1 MRMYRWRATLTASG
15 EYERLKKLKER
26 SRKRN
31 LHRNFTVEKQEWS
44 SAWFGWIDPMWIA
57 KREDRRSNRRK
68 FKRAAS
74 KS

>member
-1 MRMYRWRATLTASG
+1 MRMYRWRTTVTASG

-26 SRKRN
+26 SRKGK

-44 SAWFGWIDPMWIA
+44 SAHLGWIDLIWIA

-68 FKRAAS
+68 LKRADS

>member
-1 MRMYRWRATLTASG
+1 MRMYRWRATLSASG

-26 SRKRN
+26 SRKRK
-31 LHRNFTVEKQEWS
+31 LHRNFTIEKQEWS
-44 SAWFGWIDPMWIA
+44 SVWIGWMDSIWIA

>member
-1 MRMYRWRATLTASG
+1 M
-15 EYERLKKLKER
+15 
-26 SRKRN
+26 
-31 LHRNFTVEKQEWS
+31 HRNFTIEKQEWS
-44 SAWFGWIDPMWIA
+44 SAWFGWIDAMWIV

>member
-26 SRKRN
+26 SRKRE
-31 LHRNFTVEKQEWS
+31 LYRNFTIEKQEWS
-44 SAWFGWIDPMWIA
+44 SMWIGWIDLMWIA

-68 FKRAAS
+68 FKKAAS

>member
-1 MRMYRWRATLTASG
+1 MYRWRATLTAV
-15 EYERLKKLKER
+15 KKLKAR
-26 SRKRN
+26 SRKRK
-31 LHRNFTVEKQEWS
+31 LHRNFTIEKQEWS
-44 SAWFGWIDPMWIA
+44 SVWIGWMDSIWIA

>member
-15 EYERLKKLKER
+15 EHGRLKKLKER
-26 SRKRN
+26 SRKRK
-31 LHRNFTVEKQEWS
+31 LHRNFTIEKQEWS